1 MATNATAAPSAPT
14 SLLTNYEAY
23 AATTALHREQ
33 RKQPSS
39 EPPRL
44 LERNLHDLRGRAG
57 PHISSKVP
65 SNFRRNLA
73 IRHLVNRFNTYDA
86 SAKVDTFKTFLQFA
100 LCFTRTEYQD

>member
-73 IRHLVNRFNTYDA
+73 IGLGRRLYVPQVDLRVMSA
-86 SAKVDTFKTFLQFA
+86 SCAHAFA
-100 LCFTRTEYQD
+100 